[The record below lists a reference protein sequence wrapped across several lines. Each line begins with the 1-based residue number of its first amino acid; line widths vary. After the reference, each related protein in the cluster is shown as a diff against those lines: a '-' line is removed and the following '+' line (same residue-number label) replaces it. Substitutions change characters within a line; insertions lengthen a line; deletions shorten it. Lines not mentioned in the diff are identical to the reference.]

1 MRGIE
6 KVSIKFPLVAL
17 AHHLKNLLCVLTNF
31 EGFFDPI
38 LHHYFN
44 RLIQIVLC
52 IVPDRI
58 ACKQKFAYS
67 NH

>member
-1 MRGIE
+1 MRGLE
-6 KVSIKFPLVAL
+6 KVSIKFALVVL

-31 EGFFDPI
+31 EGFFNTI
-38 LHHYFN
+38 LHHYVN